1 MTNKYIIGGGIAG
14 LIFNFYNPEYKII
27 SPELGGK
34 IKSKAMQNI
43 IYIHATAETK
53 KLLEDLKISYT
64 KKTNII
70 KYVKN
75 NKVLNEIDSEDKIT
89 FIRKKIDDKKYE
101 VKDINLST
109 NDYYISTFVCD
120 YDILL
125 NALIKRCDFIED
137 KVIRITDTEIITE
150 KRNYEYDDL
159 VSTIPANIFW
169 KIYYKKNIIEL
180 NNKEIT
186 FVLSDKVP
194 EYLEKENY
202 DLCYFVDDKNK
213 YTRISKKENNYLY
226 EFTGNINKK
235 DIKKYLPKDAKIL
248 EYFVEKNGLIITN
261 KNNIPPLNIKFLG
274 RFATHNHSDKMQDI
288 IRESNWS
295 YDLRHIFNRQKTFSS
310 TRLDFNSFDNVDKK
324 QEETKL
330 LLLHLYNELAEVLD
344 AINYKLHKKKKE
356 INVDNV
362 KEELMD
368 SFKYLLNLFLI
379 WGIDAKEFVEL
390 FNAKSKI
397 VEERFAK
404 EFKDEN

>member
-1 MTNKYIIGGGIAG
+1 
-14 LIFNFYNPEYKII
+14 
-27 SPELGGK
+27 
-34 IKSKAMQNI
+34 
-43 IYIHATAETK
+43 
-53 KLLEDLKISYT
+53 
-64 KKTNII
+64 
-70 KYVKN
+70 
-75 NKVLNEIDSEDKIT
+75 
-89 FIRKKIDDKKYE
+89 
-101 VKDINLST
+101 
-109 NDYYISTFVCD
+109 
-120 YDILL
+120 
-125 NALIKRCDFIED
+125 
-137 KVIRITDTEIITE
+137 
-150 KRNYEYDDL
+150 
-159 VSTIPANIFW
+159 
-169 KIYYKKNIIEL
+169 
-180 NNKEIT
+180 
-186 FVLSDKVP
+186 
-194 EYLEKENY
+194 
-202 DLCYFVDDKNK
+202 
-213 YTRISKKENNYLY
+213 
-226 EFTGNINKK
+226 
-235 DIKKYLPKDAKIL
+235 
-248 EYFVEKNGLIITN
+248 
-261 KNNIPPLNIKFLG
+261 
-274 RFATHNHSDKMQDI
+274 MQDI